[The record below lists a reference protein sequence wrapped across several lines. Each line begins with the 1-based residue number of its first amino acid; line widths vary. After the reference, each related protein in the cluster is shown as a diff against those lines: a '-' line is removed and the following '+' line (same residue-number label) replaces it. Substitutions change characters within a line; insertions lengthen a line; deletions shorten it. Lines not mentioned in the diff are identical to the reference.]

1 MTLMLVIT
9 SVLKYNEKY
18 WKIPVKLTFIAEGGK
33 TDIVFKVQKV
43 AYL

>member
-9 SVLKYNEKY
+9 SVLKYNEKH

-33 TDIVFKVQKV
+33 TDIVFKVKK
-43 AYL
+43 